1 MRQKQKLEFKDK
13 KVIEFIFLIILR
25 ERELF

>member
-25 ERELF
+25 ERELL